1 MSAARRRD
9 DAPKG
14 PWLRPLR
21 TPRRWLALGAAGVI
35 ATVAVS
41 LLPGSGLPSSPFPG
55 SDKVGHFLTY
65 FALAAYAVMLFARMR
80 PQALSAAGL
89 IVLGVAL
96 EYAQAA
102 LAEGRMG
109 DSRDA
114 VANALGVLAGLATAS
129 TPLALLLQRIDA
141 RLADTRSS

>member
-1 MSAARRRD
+1 MRAGKGDAR
-9 DAPKG
+9 KG
-14 PWLRPLR
+14 PWLRPFH
-21 TPRRWLALGAAGVI
+21 TPRRWLALGAAGVLAVI
-35 ATVAVS
+35 AVS
-41 LLPGSGLPSSPFPG
+41 LLPAGDLPPSPFAG

-65 FALAAYAVMLFARMR
+65 AALSAYAGMLFARMR

-102 LAEGRMG
+102 LTDSRMG

-114 VANALGVLAGLATAS
+114 LANALGALTGLVTAS
-129 TPLALLLQRIDA
+129 TPLALMLQRIDA
-141 RLADTRSS
+141 RLAGTRLS